1 MSTVVVN
8 TMLGSVGG
16 AIACMVYLMANGLK
30 PDPSMICNGMLA
42 GLVAVTAPCAFIES
56 WAALLIGAVGGVLVV
71 LSVFFWDRFG
81 LDDPVGAVSVHGA
94 NGLWGTLAVGLFAN
108 GKYGHGWNG
117 VVRQEFVDKYGSDG
131 VRGLLYGDPSQLFA
145 QILSCIAVAVFG
157 FAMAWVWFKVSN
169 LITPIRVSKDDEV
182 GGLDMPEMG
191 AIGYPDFMVK

>member
-1 MSTVVVN
+1 
-8 TMLGSVGG
+8 
-16 AIACMVYLMANGLK
+16 
-30 PDPSMICNGMLA
+30 MICNGMLA